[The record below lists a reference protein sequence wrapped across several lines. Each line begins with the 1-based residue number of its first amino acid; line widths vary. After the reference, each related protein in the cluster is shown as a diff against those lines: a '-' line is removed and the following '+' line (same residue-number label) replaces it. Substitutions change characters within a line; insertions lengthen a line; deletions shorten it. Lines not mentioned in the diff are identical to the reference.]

1 MFCRF
6 CMSLK
11 DLLHVLRIDVNVEN
25 CYHFLEINEMISN
38 QQQEI
43 KRKHI
48 YENINIAFTSITVK
62 K

>member
-25 CYHFLEINEMISN
+25 CYHFLEINKMISN
-38 QQQEI
+38 QWQEI

-48 YENINIAFTSITVK
+48 HQNINIAFTSITVK

>member
-25 CYHFLEINEMISN
+25 CYHFLQMNKMIHN
-38 QQQEI
+38 QYQEI
-43 KRKHI
+43 IRQ
-48 YENINIAFTSITVK
+48 NINIAFTSITVK